1 MTTPTLAASPRVHAG
16 RKTYHLRNEGIIPA
30 VVYGTGMEPK
40 NIQVDRAL
48 FTRLFKTAGE
58 STLVELA
65 LEGGAPLHVLIQDV
79 QLDPLRDEFT
89 HADFRVVDMTKKI
102 EAEVKLHFVGEA
114 PAVKALGGTL
124 VRTVEEVRVKALPK
138 DLVSFIEVDLSKLV
152 NFEEGIQLKDLVVP
166 AGVEFLDD
174 MEQTVAIVAAPRSEE
189 ELADLNKA
197 VEIDVTAVE
206 KVEKEKKGDEE
217 AEGDAEAAK

>member
-16 RKTYHLRNEGIIPA
+16 RKTYHLRNEGFIPA
-30 VVYGTGMEPK
+30 VVYGAGIEPK

-89 HADFRVVDMTKKI
+89 HADFRVVDMTKKT

-124 VRTVEEVRVKALPK
+124 VRTVEEVRVEALPK

-152 NFEEGIQLKDLVVP
+152 TFEDAIHLKDLSIP

-197 VEIDVTAVE
+197 VEMDVTAVE
-206 KVEKEKKGDEE
+206 KVEKEKKGDD
-217 AEGDAEAAK
+217 AEGNVEAAK